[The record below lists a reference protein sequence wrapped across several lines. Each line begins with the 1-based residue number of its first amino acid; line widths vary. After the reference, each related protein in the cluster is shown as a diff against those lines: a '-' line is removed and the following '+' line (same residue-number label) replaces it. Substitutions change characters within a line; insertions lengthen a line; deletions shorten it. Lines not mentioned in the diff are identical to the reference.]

1 LADNPFT
8 PPSISGYNTSPP
20 ADDGTVSSAN
30 KLGWSKH
37 KDKLTDPIKTLI
49 ETTITNNTT
58 AFGKVINTDA
68 DQNNAM
74 AGSLAFTPST
84 LTIASGSVE
93 AKRANHL
100 IAAQTSTTDDLANI
114 TTASVSDFTRL
125 FIKPDSG
132 DTITVKDTA
141 TGAGEIHL
149 QNNADFVM
157 SGNMSLLLERRG
169 ADWYELSRDEP
180 ILPAILQ
187 YQEQQTSG
195 TTGPAYTAGAW
206 RKVPLNTEVLDAG
219 GHGSV
224 ASDQVTLAAG
234 TYEARG
240 RAVIYYNGAGGLA
253 RLRIYNAGDSA
264 VIGQGVQNQAGDTA
278 VQVAHTL
285 EVESYFTLTASKAI
299 ELQIYPKTGAGTA
312 VPALTT
318 GEVEVY
324 AELYFRKVA

>member
-1 LADNPFT
+1 MADNPFT

-195 TTGPAYTAGAW
+195 TTGPAYTA
-206 RKVPLNTEVLDAG
+206 
-219 GHGSV
+219 
-224 ASDQVTLAAG
+224 
-234 TYEARG
+234 
-240 RAVIYYNGAGGLA
+240 
-253 RLRIYNAGDSA
+253 
-264 VIGQGVQNQAGDTA
+264 
-278 VQVAHTL
+278 
-285 EVESYFTLTASKAI
+285 
-299 ELQIYPKTGAGTA
+299 
-312 VPALTT
+312 
-318 GEVEVY
+318 
-324 AELYFRKVA
+324 